1 MYLVTEEKK
10 RWYIG
15 RFISHNKTFYIYQI
29 NSERE
34 KILFNGGEYCQTV
47 EEVFNIIRKEWEK

>member
-15 RFISHNKTFYIYQI
+15 RFFSHKKVLYIYRI
-29 NSERE
+29 ESERE
-34 KILFNGGEYCQTV
+34 TTLFKGGQYCQTV
-47 EEVFNIIRKEWEK
+47 EEVFNIIRKELER